1 VSDRL
6 TLATSTG
13 LSLLSLSFHVAMG
26 VTALASGVIAIAA
39 RKGGAWHRRAGRV
52 FVYTMIATGITAA
65 AISAYE
71 GKAISGGL
79 FTAYF
84 VFTAFTAV
92 RPLPGLGRGVDI
104 AFMGL
109 AFVWA
114 GGTYLS
120 AITALGNPGN
130 RLNGVPAG
138 MFFFLGTMVLLA
150 AIGDARMIWDGGI
163 QGTRRLARHLWR
175 MCFGLFI
182 ASGSFIAQLAGLK
195 FLPAPLR
202 GMTAILILGGGP
214 LVVLLYWM
222 WRVRLRQNL
231 RGLLT
236 TKPIV
241 ARQAA

>member
-1 VSDRL
+1 
-6 TLATSTG
+6 
-13 LSLLSLSFHVAMG
+13 M
-26 VTALASGVIAIAA
+26 
-39 RKGGAWHRRAGRV
+39 RRW
-52 FVYTMIATGITAA
+52 
-65 AISAYE
+65 
-71 GKAISGGL
+71 
-79 FTAYF
+79 
-84 VFTAFTAV
+84 
-92 RPLPGLGRGVDI
+92 PLPGLGRGVDI